1 MDVIGELKKI
11 MLEIGIEE
19 SIVNDIKPDER
30 IAGSAMDSTHYP
42 AFLVE
47 VEERYGI
54 AITDR
59 YSLKLRTLN
68 DFKNLIYPGQ

>member
-19 SIVNDIKPDER
+19 RIVNDIKPDER
-30 IAGSAMDSTHYP
+30 IAGSAMDSADYP
-42 AFLVE
+42 AFLVA

-54 AITDR
+54 TITDR

-68 DFKNLIYPGQ
+68 DFKNFIDPGQ

>member
-30 IAGSAMDSTHYP
+30 IAGSAMDSTDYP

-68 DFKNLIYPGQ
+68 DFKNLICPGQ